1 MYNVAEVGARLKGL
15 REDKR
20 MSQYE
25 LADAIGISRESI
37 ARYETG
43 KRGLSV
49 DVLDLYAQYF
59 EKSADY
65 FLYGEKKENSLTVS
79 FDIDII
85 VRMLGKVPEEMQDMV
100 YSMVM
105 GMLEKIVCNTM

>member
-1 MYNVAEVGARLKGL
+1 MYNVEEVGARLKGL

-43 KRGLSV
+43 KRGITV
-49 DVLDLYAQYF
+49 EVLDIYSNYF
-59 EKSADY
+59 NVSVEY
-65 FLYGEKKENSLTVS
+65 IMYGTDENIKMDGEL
-79 FDIDII
+79 
-85 VRMLGKVPEEMQDMV
+85 Q
-100 YSMVM
+100 
-105 GMLEKIVCNTM
+105 KIVMMIGEVPDELRNAIETMLVMYNKK

>member
-15 REDKR
+15 REDKG

-43 KRGLSV
+43 KRGITV
-49 DVLDLYAQYF
+49 EVLDIY
-59 EKSADY
+59 SDY
-65 FLYGEKKENSLTVS
+65 FNVSVEYIMYGTDEKRTINRELQQLM
-79 FDIDII
+79 I
-85 VRMLGKVPEEMQDMV
+85 MLGNVPEGQQELV
-100 YSMVM
+100 YVM
-105 GMLEKIVCNTM
+105 MKGMLEKIV